1 MVHPSGEDGVVGV
14 STGTVRHEVPWKS
27 TTGAMPWPPVGGRRA
42 ATTLSYDVRFG
53 MFVAEL
59 PRDKGVLFW
68 SLQARQLVTSGLG
81 RVEATP
87 IPDVDFDRKI
97 ARAR

>member
-53 MFVAEL
+53 MFVA
-59 PRDKGVLFW
+59 
-68 SLQARQLVTSGLG
+68 
-81 RVEATP
+81 
-87 IPDVDFDRKI
+87 
-97 ARAR
+97 